1 MQIIIKYM
9 HNSKTPDFYT
19 WLVRLCNA
27 GEELSEVTFILERHF
42 SLEPSLRE
50 RLLDAYQ
57 NNLSEEE
64 RRLRIKEF
72 VEAIIKADISGF
84 EEPS

>member
-1 MQIIIKYM
+1 MYTPK
-9 HNSKTPDFYT
+9 NPDFYT
-19 WLVRLCNA
+19 WLVRLWNA
-27 GEELSEVTFILERHF
+27 GEELSEVTFILEKHF
-42 SLEPSLRE
+42 SLEPPLRE
-50 RLLDAYQ
+50 RVLDAYQ

-64 RRLRIKEF
+64 RRLRMKEF